1 MPVGHPS
8 CMGDHSSVRP
18 GVLETTMLHGC
29 SALERE
35 LCKNEVNRL
44 KEQCREQE
52 GAEWCKGNLIK

>member
-44 KEQCREQE
+44 KEQCREQD
-52 GAEWCKGNLIK
+52 GAEWCKENLIK

>member
-1 MPVGHPS
+1 
-8 CMGDHSSVRP
+8 MGDHSLVRR

-35 LCKNEVNRL
+35 LCKNEVNWL
-44 KEQCREQE
+44 KEQCREYK

>member
-1 MPVGHPS
+1 
-8 CMGDHSSVRP
+8 MGDHSSVRP

-44 KEQCREQE
+44 KEQCREQD
-52 GAEWCKGNLIK
+52 GAEWCKENLIK